1 MAMNLFSSKSKAS
14 TETGSN
20 HDRAR
25 SVCLVTEEL
34 SGIGGSGGIGA
45 AFYELALVLAKNG
58 TKVDVLYCPVA
69 PLAEEE
75 RAQLRRRFA
84 QHAIKLGF
92 LDESDHVD
100 GATSY
105 EKRSYA
111 VYRHLAVARVYDFV
125 HFHDYKGLGFFS
137 MKAKKQG
144 QAFGATTLV
153 VQLHGPTRWTI
164 EANGAFFVHEDQI
177 KIDFLERES
186 IADADYVV
194 SPSAYLIGW
203 LRDHGYRLPQGDR
216 SRVIKNACGRLLN
229 EIGERAQDAGP
240 AHGPV
245 TDLVLFARHEDRKG
259 FAVFCDALDL
269 AEKTIKKK
277 NVTVSLLGK
286 FGSVDGQPSG
296 VYLIDRA
303 KKWSFDLR
311 VRTGL
316 DRTGAAAYMASL
328 DNPVVVVPSPYEN
341 SPYTVLE
348 VAALGLPLISS
359 TGGGGRELLAQ
370 PYPGLCD
377 MTADMLA
384 ERIVDAVENGLVAPS
399 LAEAL
404 EEIESKWL
412 DFHAGS
418 EPRRMESA
426 DERLAQPKV
435 ALAITH
441 FERPHKLVDALI
453 SAARQTYKNLEIIV
467 VDDGSSS
474 EASIAAL
481 QRIEVMAERLGARL
495 IRRDNGYLGAARN
508 TAAHATDAEY
518 ICFLDDDD
526 YAFPEMIEKMVAAAT
541 HSGADVTNCL
551 NVYMPESERGR
562 VIASLDEGG
571 HRPSYVPM
579 GGPLALASI
588 ENCLGAATALIRTA
602 SLRAIGGYTEIKGV
616 GHEDYELF
624 LRMLQAG
631 YSINILPEP
640 LYFYE
645 VGRPSMLSRTSMTRN
660 FKRCFDA
667 LEFGAHQA
675 SAEAAKDI
683 LSLAL
688 GKKLVVDVHNRQ
700 WWLYSQG
707 PTAESRHQLMSHALT
722 REERIRMLI
731 ALAQNEGSPKLG
743 LAFAED
749 LQSSG
754 DADADAVQ
762 ISALVSL
769 AGPSARSALP
779 VAVLDPAL
787 VDVRADAELGRHHD
801 AIAGFQRYIEGTK
814 VVQRR
819 ALETLSE
826 VLGAMGGAEHRQE
839 VVALIRKLGEKPAQ
853 RDAVPLAR
861 EFMAFADALDG
872 RLQGSVHLRHII
884 ESDEQQ
890 YLVSYP
896 DVAGAVEGGQFRSGY
911 EHFAHFGSHEG
922 RRGYRTLSNLGIL
935 LRRHGV
941 ELDLA
946 ALAAG

>member
-1 MAMNLFSSKSKAS
+1 MSLLTNTADGQRLQGQQERRSM
-14 TETGSN
+14 
-20 HDRAR
+20 

-45 AFYELALVLAKNG
+45 AFYELALVLARSG
-58 TKVDVLYCPVA
+58 ARVDVLYCPVVPMA
-69 PLAEEE
+69 DEEK
-75 RAQLRRRFA
+75 AQLRHRFS
-84 QHAIKLGF
+84 QHAIKLSF
-92 LDESDHVD
+92 LNESEHVD
-100 GATSY
+100 GASSY

-111 VYRHLAVARVYDFV
+111 VYRHLAGAREYDFI

-177 KIDFLERES
+177 KIDFLEQSS

-194 SPSAYLIGW
+194 SPSAYLIDW
-203 LRDHGYRLPQGDR
+203 LREHGYTLPPGGR
-216 SRVIKNACGRLLN
+216 SLVIKNACGRLLS
-229 EIGERAQDAGP
+229 EIGERTQGVGS

-259 FAVFCDALDL
+259 FAVFCDALDI
-269 AEKTIKKK
+269 AEKAIKRK
-277 NVTVSLLGK
+277 NITVSLLGK

-303 KKWSFDLR
+303 KKWSFDVK

-316 DRTGAAAYMASL
+316 DRTGAAAYMVAL
-328 DNPVVVVPSPYEN
+328 DNPIVVVPSPYEN

-359 TGGGGRELLAQ
+359 TGGGGKELLVQ
-370 PYPGLCD
+370 PYAGLCE
-377 MTADMLA
+377 MTADVLA
-384 ERIVDAVENGLVAPS
+384 QRIADAVENGLERPA
-399 LAEAL
+399 LAEGL
-404 EEIESKWL
+404 REIERKWL
-412 DFHAGS
+412 DFHASSGAS
-418 EPRRMESA
+418 RVTAPFEQPA
-426 DERLAQPKV
+426 AKPKV

-474 EASIAAL
+474 EATVASL
-481 QRIEVMAERLGARL
+481 QRIEVMAERLGAKL
-495 IRRDNGYLGAARN
+495 IRRKNGYLGAARN
-508 TAAHATDAEY
+508 TAAAATDAEY

-526 YAFPEMIEKMVAAAT
+526 YAFPDMIEKLVAAAT

-551 NVYMPESERGR
+551 NIYMPESDRGR
-562 VIASLDEGG
+562 VIASLEEGG
-571 HRPSYVPM
+571 HRPNYVPM
-579 GGPLALASI
+579 GGPLALASL
-588 ENCLGAATALIRTA
+588 ENCLGAATALIKTS

-631 YSINILPEP
+631 YSISILPEP

-667 LEFGAHQA
+667 IEFGAHPA
-675 SAEAAKDI
+675 TATAAKDI

-700 WWLYSQG
+700 WWLYSLVS
-707 PTAESRHQLMSHALT
+707 TAESRHQLMSHTLT
-722 REERIRMLI
+722 REERIKKLI
-731 ALAQNEGSPKLG
+731 ALAQSEGSPKLS

-749 LQSSG
+749 LQSSSG
-754 DADADAVQ
+754 AESDPVQ
-762 ISALVSL
+762 ISALIAL
-769 AGPSARSALP
+769 NGPAVKSTAP
-779 VAVLDPAL
+779 VTVFDPLL

-801 AIAGFQRYIEGTK
+801 ALEGFGRYLDKTKTVSRVAIDIFAELIANAESSVPRHEA
-814 VVQRR
+814 VQWVKRL
-819 ALETLSE
+819 AGKT
-826 VLGAMGGAEHRQE
+826 
-839 VVALIRKLGEKPAQ
+839 AQ
-853 RDAVPLAR
+853 RDAIPRVGEL
-861 EFMAFADALDG
+861 MAFVDAIEG
-872 RLQGSVHLRHII
+872 RLDSSSHVGQLIGA
-884 ESDEQQ
+884 DEKQ
-890 YLVSYP
+890 YLAAYP
-896 DVAGAVEGGQFRSGY
+896 DVSEAVGDGQFKSGY
-911 EHFAHFGSHEG
+911 EHFSHFGSHEG
-922 RRGYRTLSNLGIL
+922 RKGYISTQRLGAL
-935 LRRHGV
+935 LRRYGM
-941 ELDLA
+941 ELDPSHI
-946 ALAAG
+946 AGG

>member
-1 MAMNLFSSKSKAS
+1 MSLLTNTADGRHPQDQKDVRSMA
-14 TETGSN
+14 
-20 HDRAR
+20 
-25 SVCLVTEEL
+25 VCLVTEEI

-58 TKVDVLYCPVA
+58 ARVDVLYCPVV
-69 PLAEEE
+69 PIAEEE
-75 RAQLRRRFA
+75 KTQLRHRFS
-84 QHAIKLGF
+84 QHAIKLSF
-92 LDESDHVD
+92 LNESEHVE

-111 VYRHLAVARVYDFV
+111 VYRHLAGARQYDFV

-144 QAFGATTLV
+144 RAFGTTTLV

-177 KIDFLERES
+177 KIDFLERSS
-186 IADADYVV
+186 IAEADYVV
-194 SPSAYLIGW
+194 SPSAYLIEW
-203 LRDHGYRLPQGDR
+203 LRDHDYQLPAGKR
-216 SRVIKNACGRLLN
+216 SLVIKNACGRLLN
-229 EIGERAQDAGP
+229 EIGERRQDNAVESR
-240 AHGPV
+240 PV

-259 FAVFCDALDL
+259 FAIFCDALDL
-269 AEKTIKKK
+269 AEKAIKRK
-277 NVTVSLLGK
+277 NITVSLLGK
-286 FGSVDGQPSG
+286 FGSVEGQPSG

-303 KKWSFDLR
+303 KKWTFDVK

-316 DRTGAAAYMASL
+316 DRTGAAAYMSSL

-348 VAALGLPLISS
+348 VAAMGFPLISS
-359 TGGGGRELLAQ
+359 TGGGGKELIAQ

-384 ERIVDAVENGLVAPS
+384 ERIVDAVENGLEAPA
-399 LAEAL
+399 LAEGL
-404 EEIESKWL
+404 HEIERKWL
-412 DFHAGS
+412 AFHAQS
-418 EPRRMESA
+418 AHAAAAESVVQVQ
-426 DERLAQPKV
+426 AQPTV

-474 EASIAAL
+474 DATVAAL
-481 QRIEVMAERLGARL
+481 QRIEVMAERLGARF
-495 IRRDNGYLGAARN
+495 IRRENGYLGAARN
-508 TAAHATDAEY
+508 TAVAATDAEY

-541 HSGADVTNCL
+541 RSGADVTNCL
-551 NVYMPESERGR
+551 NVYMAESDRGR
-562 VIASLDEGG
+562 IIASLDEGG

-579 GGPLALASI
+579 GGPLALASL
-588 ENCLGAATALIRTA
+588 ENCLGAATALIKTD

-631 YSINILPEP
+631 YTIDILPEP

-667 LEFGAHQA
+667 IEFGVNQA
-675 SAEAAKDI
+675 AASKDI

-688 GKKLVVDVHNRQ
+688 GKKLVIDVHNRQ
-700 WWLYSQG
+700 WWLYSLG

-722 REERIRMLI
+722 REERIRKLI
-731 ALAQNEGSPKLG
+731 ALAQSEGSPKLS

-749 LQSSG
+749 LQSSSAE
-754 DADADAVQ
+754 DSDAVQ
-762 ISALVSL
+762 VSSLISL
-769 AGPSARSALP
+769 GGP
-779 VAVLDPAL
+779 VARPTTAIAVFDPIL
-787 VDVRADAELGRHHD
+787 VDVRADAELGRHQD
-801 AIAGFQRYIEGTK
+801 
-814 VVQRR
+814 
-819 ALETLSE
+819 ALEGFGRYLDKTRAVSR
-826 VLGAMGGAEHRQE
+826 VAIDIFAELLANAEGSVPRQE
-839 VVALIRKLGEKPAQ
+839 AAQWVKRLAGKAAQ
-853 RDAVPLAR
+853 RDAMPRVGEL
-861 EFMAFADALDG
+861 MAFADVIDG
-872 RLQGSVHLRHII
+872 RMDSSGHLGQLV
-884 ESDEQQ
+884 EADEKQ
-890 YLVSYP
+890 YLITNP
-896 DVAGAVEGGQFRSGY
+896 DVSEAVAGGQFKSGY
-911 EHFAHFGSHEG
+911 EHFSHFGSQEG
-922 RRGYRTLSNLGIL
+922 RKGYLATQRLASL
-935 LRRHGV
+935 LRRYGV
-941 ELDLA
+941 ELDPA
-946 ALAAG
+946 HIAAG